1 MLTQNLNVEVDYM
14 IRKGLFVVIG
24 LLFLFTACSN
34 QPNID
39 TNMSKDVMD
48 FEFTNQDNETVTLDD
63 LKGEWWIA
71 DFIFTNCTTICLPM
85 TSNMTKL
92 QDMVNDANLEGVK
105 FISFSVEP
113 DYDTPEVLTEYAEGY
128 SADLNT
134 WNFLTGYDFET
145 IQEMSVKSFQSL
157 LQEPPPGE
165 DQVIHGTSF
174 FLVDP
179 EGTVV
184 KRYDGV
190 KTSSMDEILA
200 DLEEVL

>member
-1 MLTQNLNVEVDYM
+1 M
-14 IRKGLFVVIG
+14 IRNGLFVVMG

-39 TNMSKDVMD
+39 TNMSKDVLD
-48 FEFTNQDNETVTLDD
+48 FEFVNQDNETVSLED

-92 QDMVNDANLEGVK
+92 QDMVNDADLEGVK

-190 KTSSMDEILA
+190 KISSMDEILA
-200 DLEEVL
+200 DLEKIL

>member
-1 MLTQNLNVEVDYM
+1 M
-14 IRKGLFVVIG
+14 IRNGLFVVMG
-24 LLFLFTACSN
+24 LLFLLTACSN

-39 TNMSKDVMD
+39 TNMSKDVLD
-48 FEFTNQDNETVTLDD
+48 FEFVNQDNETVSLED

-92 QDMVNDANLEGVK
+92 QDMVNDADLEGVK

-190 KTSSMDEILA
+190 KISSMDEILA
-200 DLEEVL
+200 DLEKIL